1 MSQQSEL
8 TSRGSVS
15 SLQAAIS
22 EVPEWLRSD
31 EAASGCVQHACLLLW
46 ISAPLTS
53 PSWIPQWDVNC
64 QSSPAPH
71 VPQLKQRGRGRHRFP
86 SWSSWPHIT
95 VAHLS
100 DPLTVFTQADVLTSP
115 APVLASTAKAQSN
128 IFSLPWAAAAAWRQE
143 VREVNSRF
151 LFGIWEKAQLRPW
164 ARQISC
170 KQRLQLGTMV
180 GGNLESLIQAISALF
195 KLESGLIRPTYKEE
209 VWFLEGGE
217 GGMFNCPPT
226 LFPPQFLF
234 SVTLTT
240 QSPSPQTSLVFLH
253 VELSLLHAVLEN
265 TFIRHYT
272 FSGGAKIPV
281 CWLQCF
287 FFFFF
292 FFLLAITRMC
302 FWLLFPFWDFTNR
315 CRDAANITSWSHNL
329 PESLCDELQTSPV
342 RWGQMFTGVSNLI
355 TAENREKTS
364 KCNWTGCKATG
375 HPLRFYGMGWGGSS
389 EAI

>member
-1 MSQQSEL
+1 M
-8 TSRGSVS
+8 
-15 SLQAAIS
+15 
-22 EVPEWLRSD
+22 
-31 EAASGCVQHACLLLW
+31 
-46 ISAPLTS
+46 
-53 PSWIPQWDVNC
+53 
-64 QSSPAPH
+64 
-71 VPQLKQRGRGRHRFP
+71 
-86 SWSSWPHIT
+86 
-95 VAHLS
+95 
-100 DPLTVFTQADVLTSP
+100 
-115 APVLASTAKAQSN
+115 LASTAKAQSN

-180 GGNLESLIQAISALF
+180 GGNLVSLIQAISAMF

-209 VWFLEGGE
+209 VWFLERGE

-253 VELSLLHAVLEN
+253 VELSLLHTVLEN

-287 FFFFF
+287 FFFS
-292 FFLLAITRMC
+292 FFLL
-302 FWLLFPFWDFTNR
+302 LLLGNYKNVFLTVVPILGFHQQMQR
-315 CRDAANITSWSHNL
+315 CSKYHQLIPQFARVAVWRAADL
-329 PESLCDELQTSPV
+329 
-342 RWGQMFTGVSNLI
+342 
-355 TAENREKTS
+355 
-364 KCNWTGCKATG
+364 
-375 HPLRFYGMGWGGSS
+375 SS
-389 EAI
+389 